1 MELSV
6 QAVAVAGVDGKI
18 GTRFQLKLIK
28 YFKVNQKKT
37 KENLNLCQ
45 VLNVKY

>member
-18 GTRFQLKLIK
+18 GTRFQLKLTSSILK
-28 YFKVNQKKT
+28 LT